1 MRVSEGRTAGR
12 STDGGRTVPG
22 LDALFDARSVA
33 VVGASDDRSK
43 LAGRV
48 LALLAGSGFDG
59 PVHPVNPRRD
69 TVQGLPS
76 FPSVAALP
84 EVPDLAVV
92 IVPAAATEAAVAECA
107 AAGVRVAVVTSA
119 GFAETGADGA
129 AVQRR
134 MADTARRAGMRL
146 LGPNCLGAVNSAS
159 RLCASFSAN
168 FVRGLPAPGPVGVVS
183 QSGAYGGHVLHLA
196 GVRGVGVTYWLT
208 TGNEAD
214 IDVAEG
220 IRWMA
225 ERDDVSVILAYV
237 EGVSDGARFVD
248 ALRVAH
254 RTRTPVVLLR
264 SGSSRAGGRAATS
277 HTGAFTGSDAVFDR
291 VLAEF
296 GVHRARTIE
305 EQIDVVYAC
314 TAGVPAPGRRLGVV
328 TVSGGVGAQI
338 CDAADRYG
346 LDLPELPEAARER
359 VTSLLPYATVANPVD
374 TTANILQQTDVL
386 TTAVET
392 IFEQRTYD
400 TLITF
405 FTTVLLNEDTA
416 TAVLAAMTDALTH
429 RADET
434 VVVCMIA
441 KPETVAA
448 FERAGCLVF
457 EDPDRAVRAVA
468 ALAGFAEAF
477 ARSVPSPSPVS
488 AATDVLRGP
497 FDQIGARSVLA
508 GAGIPVLPVEA
519 ARSADDAAVA
529 AERLGY
535 PVAVKAV
542 SPDVEHFSDAGGVAL
557 GLATADEVRAAFD
570 QVATSVRRAH
580 QDAHVSGVAVSPMA
594 RAGGVETIVGVT
606 RDPVFGPVVLLGLGG
621 VHVETVG
628 DTVTRLAPLDDD
640 GARAMISELRG
651 SALLTGTRGRPAAD
665 LGALATALVR
675 LSAFAVEHP
684 EVTSAEVNPLVV
696 WPDGAAALDTV
707 LITDAADRTD
717 HRDPSR
723 P

>member
-1 MRVSEGRTAGR
+1 MKRNTV
-12 STDGGRTVPG
+12 GGGGVPE
-22 LDALFDARSVA
+22 LDALFDARCVA

-48 LALLAGSGFDG
+48 LALLTGSGFDG
-59 PVHPVNPRRD
+59 RVHPVNPRRD

-92 IVPAAATEAAVAECA
+92 IVPAAATESAVAECA

-119 GFAETGADGA
+119 GFAETGDDGA

-134 MADTARRAGMRL
+134 MSETARRAGMRL

-159 RLCASFSAN
+159 RLCASFSAT
-168 FVRGLPAPGPVGVVS
+168 FVRGLPVPGPVGVVS

-196 GVRGVGVTYWLT
+196 GVRGLGVRYWLT

-248 ALRVAH
+248 ALRAAH
-254 RTRTPVVLLR
+254 RTRTPVVVLR
-264 SGSSRAGGRAATS
+264 SGSSRAGERAAAS

-291 VLAEF
+291 VLAEY
-296 GVHRARTIE
+296 GAHRARTIE

-314 TAGVPAPGRRLGVV
+314 AHGVPAPGRQLGVV
-328 TVSGGVGAQI
+328 TVSGGVGAQL

-374 TTANILQQTDVL
+374 CTAQVLQEIGVL
-386 TTAVET
+386 TAAVET
-392 IFEQRTYD
+392 IFDQRTYD
-400 TLITF
+400 ALVAF
-405 FTTVLLNEDTA
+405 FSTVLLNEDTA
-416 TAVLAAMTDALTH
+416 TAVLASMTEALTR

-434 VVVCMIA
+434 VVICMIA

-468 ALAGFAEAF
+468 ALAGLAEAF
-477 ARSVPSPSPVS
+477 ARSVPAPSRGPD
-488 AATDVLRGP
+488 AAEALHGP
-497 FDQIGARSVLA
+497 FDQLAARSVLA
-508 GAGIPVLPVEA
+508 GAGIPVLPTEA
-519 ARSADDAAVA
+519 AGSADDAVAA

-542 SPDVEHFSDAGGVAL
+542 SPDVEHFSDAGGVAV
-557 GLATADEVRAAFD
+557 GLATASRVRAAFD
-570 QVATSVRRAH
+570 QVTTSVRRAH
-580 QDAHVSGVAVSPMA
+580 PDARVAGVAVSPMA

-606 RDPVFGPVVLLGLGG
+606 RDPVFGPVALVGLGG
-621 VHVETVG
+621 VHVETLG
-628 DTVTRLAPLDDD
+628 DTVTRLAPVDDD
-640 GARAMISELRG
+640 GARAMIGELRG
-651 SALLTGTRGRPAAD
+651 SPLLSGARGRPAAD
-665 LGALATALVR
+665 VGALATALVR
-675 LSAFAVEHP
+675 LSEFAARHP
-684 EVTSAEVNPLVV
+684 EVVSAEVNPLVV
-696 WPDGAAALDTV
+696 WPDGVAALDTV
-707 LITDAADRTD
+707 LTVDPDD
-717 HRDPSR
+717 HRDVAG
-723 P
+723 

>member
-1 MRVSEGRTAGR
+1 M
-12 STDGGRTVPG
+12 
-22 LDALFDARSVA
+22 LFDARSVA
-33 VVGASDDRSK
+33 VVGASDDRTK

-48 LALLAGSGFDG
+48 LALLTGSGFDG
-59 PVHPVNPRRD
+59 TVHPVNPRRE

-119 GFAETGADGA
+119 GFAETGPEGA
-129 AVQRR
+129 AAQRR
-134 MADTARRAGMRL
+134 MTETARRAGMRL
-146 LGPNCLGAVNSAS
+146 LGPNCLGAVNAAS

-168 FVRGLPAPGPVGVVS
+168 FVRGLPTPGPVGVVS

-196 GVRGVGVTYWLT
+196 RARGLGVTYWLT

-237 EGVSDGARFVD
+237 EGVSDGARFLD
-248 ALRVAH
+248 ALRAAH
-254 RTRTPVVLLR
+254 RTRTPVVVLR
-264 SGSSRAGGRAATS
+264 TGTSRAGERAAAS

-291 VLAEF
+291 VLAEY
-296 GVHRARTIE
+296 GAHRARTIE
-305 EQIDVVYAC
+305 EQVDIVYAC
-314 TAGVPAPGRRLGVV
+314 THGIRRPGRRLGVV

-346 LDLPELPEAARER
+346 LDLPELPAAARER
-359 VTSLLPYATVANPVD
+359 VSSLLPYATVANPVD

-386 TTAVET
+386 TAAVET
-392 IFEQRTYD
+392 IFAQRTYD
-400 TLITF
+400 TLIAF

-416 TAVLAAMTDALTH
+416 TAVLGAMTGALAY

-434 VVVCMIA
+434 VVICMIA

-477 ARSVPSPSPVS
+477 ERAVPSPASMS
-488 AATDVLRGP
+488 GATEILRGP
-497 FDQIGARSVLA
+497 FDQLAARSVLA
-508 GAGIPVLPVEA
+508 GAGIPVLPVLA
-519 ARSADDAAVA
+519 AGSAGDAVAA

-542 SPDVEHFSDAGGVAL
+542 SADVEHFSDAGGVAL
-557 GLATADEVRAAFD
+557 GLASAAEVRAAFD
-570 QVATSVRRAH
+570 EVTTSVRRAH
-580 QDAHVSGVAVSPMA
+580 PDARVTGAAVSPMA
-594 RAGGVETIVGVT
+594 PPGGVETIVGVT

-621 VHVETVG
+621 VLVETLG
-628 DTVTRLAPLDDD
+628 DTVTRLAPVDDD
-640 GARAMISELRG
+640 GARAMIGELRG

-684 EVTSAEVNPLVV
+684 EVVSAEVNPLVV

-707 LITDAADRTD
+707 LIVDTPGEST
-717 HRDPSR
+717 RDGAR
-723 P
+723 

>member
-1 MRVSEGRTAGR
+1 MTELRAAART
-12 STDGGRTVPG
+12 TDGGTAVPG
-22 LDALFDARSVA
+22 LDALFGARRVA

-59 PVHPVNPRRD
+59 TVHPVNPRRE

-119 GFAETGADGA
+119 GFAETGAAGA

-134 MADTARRAGMRL
+134 MTETARRAGMRL
-146 LGPNCLGAVNSAS
+146 LGPNCLGAANAAS
-159 RLCASFSAN
+159 RLCASFSAT
-168 FVRGLPAPGPVGVVS
+168 FARGLPAPGPVGVVS
-183 QSGAYGGHVLHLA
+183 QSGAYGSHVLHLA
-196 GVRGVGVTYWLT
+196 GARGLGVTYWLT

-237 EGVSDGARFVD
+237 EGVADGPRFVD
-248 ALRVAH
+248 ALRAAH

-264 SGSSRAGGRAATS
+264 TGSSRAGERATAS
-277 HTGAFTGSDAVFDR
+277 HTGALTGSDAVFDR
-291 VLAEF
+291 VLAAY
-296 GVHRARTIE
+296 GAHRARTIE

-314 TAGVPAPGRRLGVV
+314 TRGIPAPGRRLGVV
-328 TVSGGVGAQI
+328 TVSGGVGAQL

-346 LDLPELPEAARER
+346 LELPELPQPARER

-386 TTAVET
+386 TAAVET
-392 IFEQRTYD
+392 IFGERAYD
-400 TLITF
+400 TLIAF
-405 FTTVLLNEDTA
+405 FTTVLLNDDTA
-416 TAVLAAMTDALTH
+416 AAVLAAMTGALAH

-434 VVVCMIA
+434 VVICMIA
-441 KPETVAA
+441 GAETVAA

-477 ARSVPSPSPVS
+477 ARSVPAPATGSG
-488 AATDVLRGP
+488 AAEVLRGP
-497 FDQIGARSVLA
+497 FDQLAARSVLA
-508 GAGIPVLPVEA
+508 RAGIPVLPTEP
-519 ARSADDAAVA
+519 ARSAGDAVA
-529 AERLGY
+529 AAQRLGY
-535 PVAVKAV
+535 PVAVKAL

-557 GLATADEVRAAFD
+557 GLATADRVRAAFGE
-570 QVATSVRRAH
+570 VTTAVRRAH
-580 QDAHVSGVAVSPMA
+580 PEARIHGVAVSPMV
-594 RAGGVETIVGVT
+594 RAGGVETIVGVS
-606 RDPVFGPVVLLGLGG
+606 RDPVFGPVVLVGLGG
-621 VHVETVG
+621 VHVETLG
-628 DTVTRLAPLDDD
+628 DTVTRLAPVDAAE
-640 GARAMISELRG
+640 ARAMVSELRG

-665 LGALATALVR
+665 LGALAGALVR

-696 WPDGAAALDTV
+696 WPDGVVALDAVLTV
-707 LITDAADRTD
+707 
-717 HRDPSR
+717 RDGEDTAP
-723 P
+723 